1 MERHGT
7 PPPICL
13 NVGLLNILSVNRKTE
28 NVPDLFNKDGLGA
41 QVLAEVWNDDVDSV
55 SIKRLCSLGLN
66 VIEATRAIPPSA
78 VLDNIHL

>member
-41 QVLAEVWNDDVDSV
+41 QVLTEVWNDDVDSV